1 MERRKEHYSQNRE
14 KEKQKERRIKENQV
28 GQIKI
33 IFQFL
38 PWYWNRQWWGRWG
51 KRGGKSVSW
60 RFGVTIWNCSTSL
73 WGYCSKITWVLFG
86 IDLSYGRFGW
96 TWWYRRI
103 GLGGRWGAKEEKKMI
118 V

>member
-38 PWYWNRQWWGRWG
+38 P
-51 KRGGKSVSW
+51 
-60 RFGVTIWNCSTSL
+60 
-73 WGYCSKITWVLFG
+73 
-86 IDLSYGRFGW
+86 
-96 TWWYRRI
+96 
-103 GLGGRWGAKEEKKMI
+103 
-118 V
+118 